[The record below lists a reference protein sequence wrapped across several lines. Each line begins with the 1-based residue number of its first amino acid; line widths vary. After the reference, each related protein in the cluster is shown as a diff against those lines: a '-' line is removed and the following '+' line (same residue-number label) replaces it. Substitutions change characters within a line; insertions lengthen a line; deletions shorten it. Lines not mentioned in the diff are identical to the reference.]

1 VTISLNTTRSGT
13 SSQCK
18 SSCSSCERP
27 RSNFPV
33 LLRLMFCCHFS
44 YRLIFCGRIF
54 RLPNLRLPFF
64 RYLFRLPFYRCCFC
78 RESKVTELTGY
89 QGIKSFSDRQS
100 RCRFYTG
107 KQFLRFLILLVLCPS
122 VLRPDMMKHVVTFYR
137 ATLCLRDIISCR
149 PVSVRSSV
157 CPSQAGIVST

>member
-1 VTISLNTTRSGT
+1 MTISLNTTRSGT

-33 LLRLMFCCHFS
+33 AQSPVAFFP
-44 YRLIFCGRIF
+44 
-54 RLPNLRLPFF
+54 LP
-64 RYLFRLPFYRCCFC
+64 FRLPFYRCRFC

-100 RCRFYTG
+100 RCRFLHGETISA
-107 KQFLRFLILLVLCPS
+107 FSNSIRSLPVRLTARHDETRRHILPRDAMLARYYILSSCVRPFVCLSVTSRYCIDMIGRIELVWAS
-122 VLRPDMMKHVVTFYR
+122 VDCVVRKF
-137 ATLCLRDIISCR
+137 
-149 PVSVRSSV
+149 
-157 CPSQAGIVST
+157 